1 MFGEKDRGEL
11 LFVVK
16 AILTWIIWAFTLTLI
31 FSFIISKTSFDSS
44 YIAYISS
51 VISFISAVFAGHKAS
66 ICRRDSGINT
76 GLFTAIFLIIFI
88 LTIGFVV
95 KGESISSSGVISV
108 VSFTFAGVI
117 VGACGIAG
125 LRYGNRKK
133 ISKKYKRG
141 A

>member
-16 AILTWIIWAFTLTLI
+16 AVLTWVIWAFILSLF
-31 FSFIISKTSFDSS
+31 FSFIISKTNLDSS

-51 VISFISAVFAGHKAS
+51 AISFISAVFAGHKAS
-66 ICRRDSGINT
+66 KCRRSGGIYT
-76 GLFTAIFLIIFI
+76 GVFTAIFLIIFI

-95 KGESISSSGVISV
+95 KGENISSSGIISV
-108 VSFTFAGVI
+108 VSFTFAGV
-117 VGACGIAG
+117 VFGAYGIAG

-133 ISKKYKRG
+133 VNKKFR
-141 A
+141 